1 MPKTGNIFTDIF
13 SVLSML
19 FPLLPAGIIFIK
31 KKYRI
36 ESLNFLMI
44 LCLLNFVKNFLLFVP
59 QSDRTAQ
66 NAIATIFI
74 QIEFLI
80 LIQLSKQGLPEK
92 LNRVVNI
99 FLIAYLSV
107 MVTFYL
113 LEGINHRI
121 YAFEVL
127 QDTAII
133 FVSVLCLAHL
143 IESSDL
149 NILNEPLF
157 WISMGSLFYFS
168 VSILMDAL
176 SWYYAEMT
184 KESIAEKEI
193 LMGIGSAVKY
203 FFYLLAALFYQEPSD
218 EKNNSSRF

>member
-1 MPKTGNIFTDIF
+1 MPKTGNTFTDIF
-13 SVLSML
+13 SVLSMI
-19 FPLLPAGIIFIK
+19 FPLLLAGIIFIK
-31 KKYRI
+31 KIYRN

-44 LCLLNFVKNFLLFVP
+44 LCLLNFVKNFLLTVP
-59 QSDRTAQ
+59 QLDHASQ
-66 NAIATIFI
+66 NTIATIFGL
-74 QIEFLI
+74 IEFLI

-92 LNRVVNI
+92 INSIANI
-99 FLIAYLSV
+99 FLIAFLSV
-107 MVTFYL
+107 IITFYL

-121 YAFEVL
+121 YAFDIL
-127 QDTAII
+127 QTTIII
-133 FVSVLCLAHL
+133 FVSILCLAQL
-143 IESSDL
+143 IERNNL

-193 LMGIGSAVKY
+193 LMGIGNAVKY
-203 FFYLLAALFYQEPSD
+203 FFYLIAALSYQETSD
-218 EKNNSSRF
+218 EKENPSRF